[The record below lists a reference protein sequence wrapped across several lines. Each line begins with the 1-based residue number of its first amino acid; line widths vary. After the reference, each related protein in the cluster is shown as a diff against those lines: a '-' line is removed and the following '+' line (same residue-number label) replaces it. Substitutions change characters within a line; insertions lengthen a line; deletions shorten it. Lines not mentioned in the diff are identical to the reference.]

1 MLRFLSVF
9 CLVLSTNFNVDNQFA
24 KAERNFGYSC
34 NQNPRCYSDLAGIY
48 YLSLSITPV
57 TYVIMTL
64 RPDSSYTWTSSDQ
77 QDNPLHPYSDSY
89 GKWECQENHDVQ
101 LIDYDF
107 GYTIPVSPGVIT
119 VTTWSLSLKN
129 ARSITGTFIFRDY
142 NMNTTYLADAVKSHH
157 RHLDQDHTFTSAL
170 LSVAGYQ
177 IRSF

>member
-1 MLRFLSVF
+1 MFRFLSVI
-9 CLVLSTNFNVDNQFA
+9 CLVVSINFNVDSQFA
-24 KAERNFGYSC
+24 KAESNFGCSC
-34 NQNPRCYSDLAGIY
+34 KQNPTCYSDLAGIY
-48 YLSLSITPV
+48 YPTLSITPV

-64 RPDSSYTWTSSDQ
+64 RSDSSYTWTGSDQ
-77 QDNPLHPYSDSY
+77 QDNPLQPYSASH

-107 GYTIPVSPGVIT
+107 GYLASVSPGVVT

-129 ARSITGTFIFRDY
+129 ARSITGTFIFRNY

-157 RHLDQDHTFTSAL
+157 RHLDHDHTFTSTL
-170 LSVAGYQ
+170 LSVSGYQ